1 MMDSEV
7 AKSLIEF
14 FRLNNMFVQGTTN
27 QLNKQKKVN
36 RNLNFMIL
44 GLIGYAI
51 YNECKRKKGRN
62 ALKEAKQC

>member
-7 AKSLIEF
+7 AKNLIGF
-14 FRLNNMFVQGTTN
+14 FRENNMFVQGTIN

-36 RNLNFMIL
+36 RNLNFMIF

-51 YNECKRKKGRN
+51 YNECKRKKG
-62 ALKEAKQC
+62 